1 MHKLK
6 VLFCLIL
13 LVPPGTASATK
24 YAGEFM
30 ALGGG
35 ARAMGLGG
43 AFIAVAD
50 DATASYWNPAGLA
63 AFGAFA
69 GEPADWQTSLMHSE
83 RFGDLVD
90 YNFVSAAFPLVPGE
104 SAWGLTFVHMG
115 IRDIPIIPWK
125 PGMIGNSDGD
135 MIYEP
140 ESGEYLNFDTD
151 GFPTESVNDFAL
163 FVSYARRTSFGDA
176 GASVKLVRNDQV
188 TGVTSLGIGIDIG
201 FIKRDLWRDL
211 VVGAKLQDATGTYIS
226 WSTGEREF
234 IYPALKLGLAY
245 PFEFDGM
252 NSRLLLAVDGDFRY
266 EDRRDAS
273 QLWLGDASAD
283 FHYGAELVIRDAVAL
298 RGGFDMGRPTAG
310 AGFILEDFGPW
321 KVSVGLDYALLVH
334 DELDTTHR
342 ISLLM
347 AH

>member
-1 MHKLK
+1 MHKLT
-6 VLFCLIL
+6 VGFCLLL
-13 LVPPGTASATK
+13 LVLPGAASAGK

-43 AFIAVAD
+43 AFVAVAD

-69 GEPADWQTSLMHSE
+69 AEPADWQASLMHSE
-83 RFGDLVD
+83 RFGDLID
-90 YNFVSAAFPLVPGE
+90 YNFASVAFPLVPGE

-115 IRDIPIIPWK
+115 IRDIPVIPWS

-135 MIYEP
+135 QVYEP
-140 ESGEYLNFDTD
+140 ELGEFLNFDT
-151 GFPTESVNDFAL
+151 GGIPTESVNDFAL
-163 FVSYARRTSFGDA
+163 FVSYARRTAFGDA
-176 GASVKLVRNDQV
+176 GASVKLIRNDQV
-188 TGVTSLGIGIDIG
+188 TGVTSLGIGIDVG

-211 VVGAKLQDATGTYIS
+211 IVGMKLQDATGTYIS
-226 WSTGEREF
+226 WSTGTREF

-245 PFEFDGM
+245 PLEIEGM
-252 NSRLLLAVDGDFRY
+252 NSRILLAVDGDFRY
-266 EDRRDAS
+266 EDRRDAA
-273 QLWLGDASAD
+273 QFWVGDASAD
-283 FHYGAELVIRDAVAL
+283 FHVGAEIVIREMVAL
-298 RGGFDMGRPTAG
+298 RGGYDMGRPTAG
-310 AGFILEDFGPW
+310 AGFLLDDFGPW
-321 KVSVGLDYALLVH
+321 KVSVGIDYALLVH